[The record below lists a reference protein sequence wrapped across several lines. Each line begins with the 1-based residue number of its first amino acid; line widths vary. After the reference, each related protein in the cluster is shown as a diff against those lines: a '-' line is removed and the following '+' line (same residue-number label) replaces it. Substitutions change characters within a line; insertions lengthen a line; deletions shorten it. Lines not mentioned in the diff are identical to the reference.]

1 MSKAV
6 FRARTRFIYF
16 CVLILYNIDGYIEA
30 QERPNIVFV
39 VADDYGFHDIG
50 YHESEIY
57 TPNLDKLAAQGVKL
71 ENYYV
76 QPICSPTRSQLLTG
90 RYQIH
95 TGLQHN
101 IIWPSQP
108 YGMPLEFPTL
118 ANFLKDNGY
127 STHAVGKWHLG
138 LYKKEFTPLNRGFDT
153 FYGYW
158 EGGEDYYTYYN
169 CDTWHNRSIDI
180 DMSVTKPYTDK
191 DIQYRKNSNEV
202 EFCGY
207 DLRDMEQ
214 PVTNMNGSYSTYVY
228 TNKAMDVIRQAKP
241 DKPFFL
247 YLAYQAVHSPM
258 EVPDIYIEPY
268 KHIQDKNR
276 RIYAGMVSCMDEGVG
291 NVTNALK
298 ASGLWDNTVFIFT
311 TDNGG
316 EVMAGGNNWP
326 LRGYKHTL
334 WEGGV
339 RGISFV
345 TGPLVKQ
352 RGVVSQ
358 ELMHVSDWF
367 PTIADII
374 GAPVNSSLKLD
385 GSNQWPMINLGKS
398 SARSEIL
405 HNIDILYP
413 LNGNRLFNDTFDTRI
428 RASIRIGDY
437 KLLTGTPGDG
447 YWYPPPHLPLAQH
460 TKTEPPN
467 KNIWLFNVKEDPS
480 EAIDLSGALPGQVKL
495 MLDRL
500 LYYNATAV
508 PPLYPESDPKCDPK
522 LHGGYWG
529 PWQ

>member
-1 MSKAV
+1 MSVNKV
-6 FRARTRFIYF
+6 FSELFYVVTFFHLAT
-16 CVLILYNIDGYIEA
+16 LAGA
-30 QERPNIVFV
+30 QRKPNIVFV

-50 YHESEIY
+50 YHGSEIF
-57 TPNLDKLAAQGVKL
+57 TPHLDKLAAQGVKL

-108 YGMPLEFPTL
+108 YGMPLEFPTI
-118 ANFLKDNGY
+118 ANFLKENGY
-127 STHAVGKWHLG
+127 TTHAVGKWHLG
-138 LYKKEFTPLNRGFDT
+138 LYKKEYTPLNRGFDT

-169 CDTWHNRSIDI
+169 CDTWHNKSIDI
-180 DMSVTKPYTDK
+180 ESGITKSYSEK
-191 DIQYRKNSNEV
+191 DIQSHQNSDKTQW
-202 EFCGY
+202 CGY
-207 DLRDMEQ
+207 DLRDMDK

-228 TNKAMDVIRQAKP
+228 TSKSIDIINKANP
-241 DKPFFL
+241 EKPFFL

-258 EVPDIYIEPY
+258 EVPDIYLEPY

-276 RIYAGMVSCMDEGVG
+276 RIYAGMTSCMDEGVA

-298 ASGLWDNTVFIFT
+298 AKGLWDNTIFIFT

-316 EVMAGGNNWP
+316 EVLAGGNNWP

-345 TGPLVKQ
+345 TSPLIQQK
-352 RGVVSQ
+352 GVISE

-374 GAPVNSSLKLD
+374 GVHVNSSLKLD
-385 GSNQWPMINLGKS
+385 GTNQWPMISKGETSK
-398 SARSEIL
+398 RKEIL
-405 HNIDILYP
+405 HNIDILTP
-413 LNGNRLFNDTFDTRI
+413 LNGDRMYNDTFDTRI
-428 RASIRIGDY
+428 RAAIRMGNY
-437 KLLTGTPGDG
+437 KLITGMPGDG
-447 YWYPPPHLPLAQH
+447 NWYPPPHDSHLKNH
-460 TKTEPPN
+460 KFNSTEASN
-467 KNIWLFNVKEDPS
+467 KNIWLFNVKVDPY
-480 EAIDLSGALPGQVKL
+480 EVIDLSGVLLDQVRL

-508 PPLYPESDPKCDPK
+508 SPLYPESDPNCDPT